1 MAAAQEVAPLLWSAQ
16 CHIQSAD
23 YYYHAALAI
32 AAMIGPSGL
41 PPRRSTKTL
50 KQHLAKLSEWAETHP
65 PTFFDKYALVSAE
78 LARIEG
84 RDPEA
89 MRLYEDAIL
98 SARKHGFIQN
108 EAISNE
114 VAARFYLDRGY
125 ETTAYTHF
133 RNAHQCSIRWG
144 ALRKVHPIEPKLPSF
159 ADLPLASP
167 PNLIG
172 APADHLALHTV

>member
-1 MAAAQEVAPLLWSAQ
+1 MAAAQEVEPLLWSAQ

-108 EAISNE
+108 EAIGNE

-125 ETTAYTHF
+125 ETTAHAHF
-133 RNAHQCSIRWG
+133 RKAQRCYHRWG
-144 ALRKVHPIEPKLPSF
+144 GSRKVDQMAQEVLCL
-159 ADLPLASP
+159 AD
-167 PNLIG
+167 PNLIS
-172 APADHLALHTV
+172 LSNS

>member
-1 MAAAQEVAPLLWSAQ
+1 
-16 CHIQSAD
+16 
-23 YYYHAALAI
+23 
-32 AAMIGPSGL
+32 MIGPSGP

-50 KQHLAKLSEWAETHP
+50 KQHLAKLSEWSEANP

-78 LARIEG
+78 VARIEG

-125 ETTAYTHF
+125 ETTTYSSF
-133 RNAHQCSIRWG
+133 PNAPPRSLRCG
-144 ALRKVHPIEPKLPSF
+144 AFSK
-159 ADLPLASP
+159 AD
-167 PNLIG
+167 
-172 APADHLALHTV
+172 